1 MLYAAAL
8 CMIYLRAIIVL
19 PIGVGTKF
27 NDINS
32 LCLAS
37 NGMVCDLQSPSEGAY
52 NAADKPINQS
62 SN

>member
-1 MLYAAAL
+1 MHDLLKGNYS
-8 CMIYLRAIIVL
+8 L
-19 PIGVGTKF
+19 PIDVGTKF

-32 LCLAS
+32 LCLAP